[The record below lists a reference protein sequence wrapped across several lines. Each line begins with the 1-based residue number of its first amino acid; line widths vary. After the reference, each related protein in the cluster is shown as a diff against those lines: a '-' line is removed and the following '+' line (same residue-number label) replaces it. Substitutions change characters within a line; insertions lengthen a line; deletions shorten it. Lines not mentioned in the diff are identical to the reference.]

1 MKIASVGQRVYKEIE
16 FDDPEFKSSKFR
28 RFGDGI
34 WEELS
39 YSSDCVGHWAII
51 VEPELFEKAYEEWN
65 KPRCSVCGTTE
76 NVKYVGGYQPYRCG
90 SVDCIPF

>member
-1 MKIASVGQRVYKEIE
+1 MKIASVGQRVYEEIE
-16 FDDPEFKSSKFR
+16 FDDPDFKSSKFR
-28 RFGDGI
+28 RFGGGI

-51 VEPELFEKAYEEWN
+51 AEPELFEEAYQKWN

-76 NVKYVGGYQPYRCG
+76 NVGYVGGYQPYRCLDP
-90 SVDCIPF
+90 DCIPF